1 MPSEVTKYFYGGI
14 FMFWQIILQIFLIAL
29 NAVFA
34 CAEIAVI
41 SVNPT
46 KLEKLINDDN
56 RRAMKFQQ
64 LTENSSHTLASI
76 QTAITFAGFT
86 ASAFCADSFAQ
97 RLVSLI
103 HNAGINSY
111 DNILKPVTIVAVT
124 LVLSCIMLIFGE
136 LVPKRIA
143 MKNPEKLALSMTGV
157 LSAVKILF
165 APLVAILN
173 FSADLILKIMGI
185 NPKDDSDAITEEEI
199 IMMSDAGAEKG
210 TIDETEN
217 RIIKNIFAFDD
228 MTAEQICTH
237 RTDVSVL
244 WSKDSVETWEE
255 TIHRT
260 RHSRLPVCDENIDH
274 VIGIL
279 NAKDYFRLDDKSRD
293 NIIKNAVK
301 EPYFVHENMKADSL
315 FAQMKKSGG
324 HHFAVVVDEYGG
336 MSGIVTITDLV
347 EELVGDFD
355 DDELNQPEI
364 KFRKTGTNEWLIPAI
379 TSISDVCE
387 ELEISLPSDKYD
399 TFGGYVIGFL
409 GEIPKNSTTTSFDCD
424 GLHIEVLEISSHR
437 IKSCRVTKI
446 QAKTESE

>member
-1 MPSEVTKYFYGGI
+1 ML
-14 FMFWQIILQIFLIAL
+14 WQIILQIFLIAL

-41 SVNPT
+41 SINST
-46 KLEKLINDDN
+46 KLEKLVSDGNK
-56 RRAMKFQQ
+56 RAIK
-64 LTENSSHTLASI
+64 LHKITSDSSRILASI
-76 QTAITFAGFT
+76 QTAVTLSGFI
-86 ASAFCADSFAQ
+86 AAAFCADSFAH
-97 RLVSLI
+97 RLLTLV
-103 HNAGINSY
+103 HNAGLDGY
-111 DNILKPVTIVAVT
+111 DNILKPVSIVVVT
-124 LVLSCIMLIFGE
+124 LILSCIMLVFGE

-143 MKNPEKLALSMTGV
+143 MKNPEKLAISMTSV
-157 LSAVKILF
+157 LSAVRIVF
-165 APLVAILN
+165 APLVVVLN
-173 FSADLILKIMGI
+173 FLTDLILRIMGI
-185 NPKDDSDAITEEEI
+185 NPKDNNDAITEEEI

-244 WSKDSVETWEE
+244 WSNDSVETWEE

-260 RHSRLPVCDENIDH
+260 RHSRFPVCDENIDH

-279 NAKDYFRLDDKSRD
+279 NAKDYFRLDDKSRE
-293 NIIKNAVK
+293 NIMKNAVK

-336 MSGIVTITDLV
+336 MSGIITVTDLV
-347 EELVGDFD
+347 EQLVGDFD
-355 DDELNQPEI
+355 DDELNQHEI
-364 KFRKTGTNEWLIPAI
+364 KFKKTGENEWLIPGI
-379 TSISDVCE
+379 TSLSDVCD
-387 ELEISLPSDKYD
+387 ELEISLPADKYD
-399 TFGGYVIGFL
+399 TFGGYVIDFL
-409 GEIPKNSTTTSFDCD
+409 GEIPKNSTAVSFDCD
-424 GLHIEVLEISSHR
+424 GLHIEVIEISRHR

-446 QAKTESE
+446 QQETESE